1 MIEIDIPHDI
11 CSTTFACGPS
21 LYVKRPEKPSYENDQ
36 RSGITPPLGNDYL
49 LDEGLLF
56 ILKTLVKK
64 YKKQMGDQQ
73 ETLVSGGLQ
82 QYLIKLEMK
91 KRSLMNEK
99 KNVDQE
105 ASIFHGLP
113 LNVKLHIFSYLGVKD
128 LCRMSGVC
136 RDWYDVSQDNHLWQ
150 EKLTRNI
157 QSWNII
163 SHLTNPA
170 LYREVQSEWSNK
182 EIFLRCSPEINQ
194 IMHERNSMLTSISNM
209 LRYFLPKKVPKIA
222 MFGPGLESE
231 NTSSLVRQ
239 MLTARTLLE
248 QVGMVPGQFD
258 GVGSGWLL
266 KMADSTNF
274 QLSVLYSASKSVRQ
288 QPGWDRING
297 NNLLQVSIHD
307 GGQVG
312 VELKP
317 AVKDFCRTVDAFIY
331 VVDSTLSAPGEGND
345 ELNTMV
351 NERWS
356 ATHVPVLVLSC
367 VKDSNTSRIPCIKVV
382 EKLGM
387 SNMTRPWQVR
397 DCESENLTEVLN
409 GIRWVVEQSHR
420 R

>member
-11 CSTTFACGPS
+11 CTTTFVCGPS
-21 LYVKRPEKPSYENDQ
+21 LYTKLPEKLTYGLDQ
-36 RSGITPPLGNDYL
+36 RSDVPPSLGKGDL
-49 LDEGLLF
+49 LDEGL
-56 ILKTLVKK
+56 IYTLKKLVWK
-64 YKKQMGDQQ
+64 YKKEMGEQQ
-73 ETLVSGGLQ
+73 ETFVSGGLQ
-82 QYLIKLEMK
+82 QYLIKQELK
-91 KRSLMNEK
+91 QKSLINGQK
-99 KNVDQE
+99 GVNQDHSLFNKLPVD
-105 ASIFHGLP
+105 
-113 LNVKLHIFSYLGVKD
+113 VKLHIFSYLGIQD
-128 LCRMSGVC
+128 LCRISGVC
-136 RDWYDVSQDNHLWQ
+136 RDWYDVSQDNLLWQ

-157 QSWNII
+157 QSWNMI

-182 EIFLRCSPEINQ
+182 EIFLRCSPEINK
-194 IMHERNSMLTSISNM
+194 IIHEKNSMLTSISNM
-209 LRYFLPKKVPKIA
+209 LRYFFPKKVSKIA

-231 NTSSLVRQ
+231 NTSGLVRQ
-239 MLTARTLLE
+239 MLTAKTLLE

-266 KMADSTNF
+266 KMADCTNF

-288 QPGWDRING
+288 QPGWDRIQG
-297 NNLLQVSIHD
+297 NNLLQVSKQD
-307 GGQVG
+307 VGQEG

-331 VVDSTLSAPGEGND
+331 VVDSTSTATREGND
-345 ELNTMV
+345 EFYTMV

-367 VKDSNTSRIPCIKVV
+367 VKDSSATRIPSIKVV
-382 EKLGM
+382 ETLGM
-387 SNMTRPWQVR
+387 SNMNRPWQVR
-397 DCESENLTEVLN
+397 NCESENLTEVLE